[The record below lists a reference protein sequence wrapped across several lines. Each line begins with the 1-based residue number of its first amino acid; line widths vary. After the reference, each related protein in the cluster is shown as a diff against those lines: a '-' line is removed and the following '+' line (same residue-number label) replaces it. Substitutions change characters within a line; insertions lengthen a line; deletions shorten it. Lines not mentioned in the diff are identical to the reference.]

1 MANFVFSLREED
13 VSKRQI
19 PKDRQASLEHSSF
32 ENSRESQK
40 KETSMP
46 VPAAYISKRR
56 GPGEEDF
63 SEEMNERIENILKEN
78 EVDQDGKI
86 YMESFGSMMQDL
98 GLLEDDDG
106 EIMEEAFY
114 GLDIDDN
121 DTMNFKEFKLIAKRL
136 NYKKK

>member
-1 MANFVFSLREED
+1 
-13 VSKRQI
+13 
-19 PKDRQASLEHSSF
+19 
-32 ENSRESQK
+32 
-40 KETSMP
+40 MP

-114 GLDIDDN
+114 GLEIDDN